1 MFRKRLL
8 PRLLS
13 VALIAVLTVGCG
25 VKEMPKADS
34 ESDTTE
40 EADSGTT
47 EEPAPTDLPE
57 TFSYVDAHGNYF
69 VAVVDQRVEKVQYD
83 WTKLKHKENSDKIS
97 YDDGEYTIIKGVDVS
112 HHNGVID
119 WEKVKSQGYEFA
131 ILRLGY
137 RGYGKEGSLNVDE
150 QFQSSFKAA
159 RAAGMKL
166 GVYFFSQAI
175 NEKEAIEEAE
185 LTLRELNNSKLELP
199 VVYDPE
205 LITDDDA
212 RTDEVGGTQFTKNTI
227 AFCEKIKEAGY
238 KPMVYSNLYWEA
250 TLFDLYE
257 LKDYPIWYADY
268 RPEPQTPY
276 RFEYWQYSES
286 GEVEGISGGADLDV
300 MFVKKK
306 KKKKG

>member
-1 MFRKRLL
+1 MVLL
-8 PRLLS
+8 LF
-13 VALIAVLTVGCG
+13 AGCG
-25 VKEMPKADS
+25 ITEMPKTDEGTES
-34 ESDTTE
+34 ETE
-40 EADSGTT
+40 SEVK
-47 EEPAPTDLPE
+47 EEESSPTPSELPE
-57 TFSYVDAHGNYF
+57 TFSYVDAKGNYF
-69 VAVVDQRVEKVQYD
+69 VAIVDQRVEKVSYD
-83 WTKLKHKENSDKIS
+83 WDKLKHREGSDKIA
-97 YDDGEYTIIKGVDVS
+97 YDDGEYTIVKGVDVS

-119 WEKVKSQGYEFA
+119 WEKVRSQGYEFA

-166 GVYFFSQAI
+166 GVYFFSQAV

-212 RTDEVGGTQFTKNTI
+212 RTDEVSGQQFTKNTI
-227 AFCEKIKEAGY
+227 AFCERIKEAGY
-238 KPMVYSNLYWEA
+238 RPMVYSNLFWEA
-250 TLFDLYE
+250 SLFDLYE
-257 LKDYPIWYADY
+257 LRDYSIWYADY
-268 RPEPQTPY
+268 QPVPQTPY
-276 RFEYWQYSES
+276 RFEYWQYSEK
-286 GEVEGISGGADLDV
+286 GHVEGISGGADLDV

-306 KKKKG
+306 NRKNKKQRVRTAS

>member
-1 MFRKRLL
+1 MFRNRFL
-8 PRLLS
+8 PRIVS
-13 VALIAVLTVGCG
+13 IFMVSFFIVGCG
-25 VKEMPKADS
+25 VTEMPTTT
-34 ESDTTE
+34 DTEPKQEAE
-40 EADSGTT
+40 EAT

-69 VAVVDQRVEKVQYD
+69 VAVVDQRVEKVKYD
-83 WTKLKHKENSDKIS
+83 WSKLKHKEGSDKIS
-97 YDDGEYTIIKGVDVS
+97 YDDGEYTIVKGVDVS

-119 WEKVKSQGYEFA
+119 WQKVRSQGYEFA

-137 RGYGKEGSLNVDE
+137 RGYGKEGTLNVDE

-175 NEKEAIEEAE
+175 NEKEAIEEAK
-185 LTLRELNNSKLELP
+185 LTLRELNGSKLELP

-205 LITDDDA
+205 LIPDDDA

-238 KPMVYSNLYWEA
+238 QPMVYSNLYWEA

-257 LKDYPIWYADY
+257 LRDYPIWYADY

-300 MFVKKK
+300 MFIKKK
-306 KKKKG
+306 KKKK